1 MELSRHAHRKDEH
14 LSLAEKFYQPVAHSQ
29 FDQLRFI
36 HQSLPEMARAD
47 VNLQTHLGP
56 LTLPVPLLIEAMTGG
71 SPRTGQVNAQLGR
84 IAAATGMPV
93 ASGSQSLA
101 LQDAGT
107 VKTFTPLRENNPDG
121 VVFANIG
128 AGHTVAQ
135 AQAAVDMLAANAL
148 EIHVNTAQEIVMPEG
163 DRTFHWLESIGET
176 VAALNVP
183 VIVKEVGFG
192 MAHET
197 LTQLANV
204 GVQYVDLGGRGGT
217 NFVQIE
223 NFRRPDKELSYLDG
237 WGQTT
242 VESLLEAR
250 EVPQL
255 QVIATGGI
263 RQPLD
268 AAKALALG
276 AHVVGSAG
284 HILHSLI
291 KTDEA
296 TTTQMLLDWQDG
308 LRDILT
314 LLGCRNLTE
323 LQQQRL
329 LLSPELIQYCAQRQ
343 LTYYPDRND

>member
-14 LSLAEKFYQPVAHSQ
+14 LSLAEKFYQPVATSQ

-36 HQSLPEMARAD
+36 HQSLPEIAKSD
-47 VNLQTHLGP
+47 VDLSTQLGP
-56 LTLPVPLLIEAMTGG
+56 LTLPVPLMIEAMTGG

-93 ASGSQSLA
+93 ASGSQSIA
-101 LQDAGT
+101 LKDSAS
-107 VKTFTPLRENNPDG
+107 VATFTPLRENNPGG

-128 AGHTVAQ
+128 AGHSVAQ
-135 AQAAVDMLAANAL
+135 AQAVVDMLSADAL
-148 EIHVNTAQEIVMPEG
+148 EIHVNSAQEIVMPEG
-163 DRTFHWLESIGET
+163 DRAFYWLDGIGEI
-176 VAALNVP
+176 VAALQVP

-197 LTQLANV
+197 LTQLAEV
-204 GVQYVDLGGRGGT
+204 GVRFVDLGGRGGT

-223 NFRRPDKELSYLDG
+223 NFRRPAKELSYLDG
-237 WGQTT
+237 WGQST

-250 EVPQL
+250 QVPTL
-255 QVIATGGI
+255 QTIATGGI

-276 AHVVGSAG
+276 AQIVGSAG
-284 HILHSLI
+284 QILHSLI

-296 TTTQMLLDWQDG
+296 TTTDLLLSWQDG
-308 LRDILT
+308 LRNILT
-314 LLGCRNLTE
+314 LLGCPNLAA
-323 LQQQRL
+323 LRQQQL
-329 LLSPELIQYCAQRQ
+329 LLSPELESYCRQRH
-343 LTYYPDRND
+343 LSN